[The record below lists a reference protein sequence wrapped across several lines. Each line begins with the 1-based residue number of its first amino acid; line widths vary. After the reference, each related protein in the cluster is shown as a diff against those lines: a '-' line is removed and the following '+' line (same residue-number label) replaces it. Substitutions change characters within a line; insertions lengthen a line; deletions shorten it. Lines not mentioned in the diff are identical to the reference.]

1 MNETIARLERDLN
14 QAPTELDKACAASL
28 LAWELRLV
36 DSVRAI
42 TLSDETAESLRNL
55 LAQSSA
61 LLQADQFNAQTALAT
76 CLRTKAW
83 CVYHLAD
90 YDLAHRIIK
99 EALAE
104 LNKTDDIDGEA
115 HAYLILGNSAWRLG
129 DYDEAL
135 DAFNACIE
143 RARQTENHKLEADAL
158 GNIGLVYQNLS
169 DYRASL
175 DYHQRCLDIQRQI
188 NDKQGLARTH
198 SNIGTVYFIIA
209 DYSSAMEYFHR
220 SLILSQELGDAR
232 SEAIAEGNIGDVY
245 FHLGD
250 YVSALDIYQK
260 SLSLFQNIG
269 DRYGEASSL
278 SNIGSIYD
286 KLGDSQT
293 ALAFQTDALSLFRS
307 IAYPAGEIN
316 ALLAMGVLYERT
328 RNYGEAKICFQDA
341 AFLAHR
347 IGDRYS
353 EADAL
358 YHQGILT
365 LSSNEATSSDYQD
378 SILLLKIALST
389 AENIDARELVYKCHK
404 ALSEIY
410 KRCGE
415 FETALK
421 HHEEFYRLRESVF
434 NTESDKRL
442 RSLQVVHQLEQTR
455 RESNLFQKQAE
466 DLKQANEALSA
477 VLLEMEQHKKNAE
490 EANRFKSHLLSI
502 AAHDLRNPLST
513 IVTIAD
519 FVQTI
524 LTSVKNGDSLSQLTE
539 AEGMLNLI
547 HDSSTRMF
555 KLIAQILQS
564 SQIDSGKLQLARS
577 IADLYPIAL
586 SAVHENFSQAERK
599 EQKILFSGDS
609 NLFAHVDADCIREI
623 FDNLISNAVKYSPKG
638 KKIEV
643 KICHHQPPDRREKTI
658 IFSVR
663 DEGQGL
669 TSDDMKKLFGKF
681 ERLSAKPT
689 GGEPSTGL
697 GLSIVKQLAELHGGK
712 VWAESEGKNQGA
724 TFFVELPAYQ
734 PA

>member
-1 MNETIARLERDLN
+1 MNETIARLERDLS
-14 QAPTELDKACAASL
+14 QALTELDKACAASR

-42 TLSDETAESLRNL
+42 TLSDETAETLRNL

-61 LLQADQFNAQTALAT
+61 LLQADQFNAQTALAG

-83 CVYHLAD
+83 CVYRLAD
-90 YDLAHRIIK
+90 YDLAHRVIK
-99 EALAE
+99 EALLE

-135 DAFNACIE
+135 DAFNASIE
-143 RARQTENHKLEADAL
+143 RARQTENHRLEADAL
-158 GNIGLVYQNLS
+158 GNIGLVYHNLS

-175 DYHQRCLDIQRQI
+175 DYLQRCLDIQRQL
-188 NDKQGLARTH
+188 NDKPGLARTH
-198 SNIGTVYFIIA
+198 SNIGAVYFIIA

-220 SLILSQELGDAR
+220 SLILSQELGDTR
-232 SEAIAEGNIGDVY
+232 SQAIAEGNIGDVY
-245 FHLGD
+245 FNLGD
-250 YVSALDIYQK
+250 YISALDVYQK
-260 SLSLFQNIG
+260 GLSMFQKVS
-269 DRYGEASSL
+269 DRYGEACTL

-293 ALAFQTDALSLFRS
+293 ALAFQTDALSLFRN
-307 IAYPAGEIN
+307 IAYPSGEIN
-316 ALLAMGVLYERT
+316 ALVAMGVLYERT
-328 RNYGEAKICFQDA
+328 GNQREAKTCFQDA
-341 AFLAHR
+341 ALLAHR
-347 IGDRYS
+347 IGDRYA
-353 EADAL
+353 EADTL
-358 YHQGILT
+358 YHQAVLA
-365 LSSNEATSSDYQD
+365 LSSTEPTSSDYQD
-378 SILLLKIALST
+378 SILLLKAALST
-389 AENIDARELVYKCHK
+389 AEKIDARELVYKSHK

-410 KRCGE
+410 KRCAE

-421 HHEEFYRLRESVF
+421 HHEDFYRLRESVF

-466 DLKQANEALSA
+466 DLKQANDALSV

-513 IVTIAD
+513 IVTITD
-519 FVQTI
+519 FVQSI

-577 IADLYPIAL
+577 VADLYPVAL
-586 SAVHENFSQAERK
+586 SAVRENLSQAERK

-609 NLFAHVDADCIREI
+609 DLFANIDAECIREI

-643 KICHHQPPDRREKTI
+643 KIYHQQPPDKRENTI

-669 TSDDMKKLFGKF
+669 TSEDMVKLFGKF

-689 GGEPSTGL
+689 GGEASTGL
-697 GLSIVKQLAELHGGK
+697 GLSIVKQLSELHGGK

>member
-1 MNETIARLERDLN
+1 MNETIARLERDLS
-14 QAPTELDKACAASL
+14 QAPTELDKACAASQ

-42 TLSDETAESLRNL
+42 TLSDETAESLRNIL
-55 LAQSSA
+55 THSSS
-61 LLQADQFNAQTALAT
+61 LLQAEQFNAQTALAS

-83 CVYHLAD
+83 CVYRLAD
-90 YDLAHRIIK
+90 YDLAHRLIK
-99 EALAE
+99 EALVE
-104 LNKTDDIDGEA
+104 LNKTDDIEGEA

-143 RARQTENHKLEADAL
+143 RARQTENRKMEADAL

-175 DYHQRCLDIQRQI
+175 DYHQRCLDIQRDI
-188 NDKQGLARTH
+188 NDKHGLARTN

-220 SLILSQELGDAR
+220 SLILSQELGDVR
-232 SEAIAEGNIGDVY
+232 SQAIAEGNIGDVY
-245 FHLGD
+245 FHLGG
-250 YVSALDIYQK
+250 YVSALDVYQK
-260 SLSLFQNIG
+260 SLSLFQKIS

-278 SNIGSIYD
+278 SNIGSVYD

-293 ALAFQTDALSLFRS
+293 ALAFQTDALSLFRN

-316 ALLAMGVLYERT
+316 ALLAFGTLYERT
-328 RNYGEAKICFQDA
+328 KNYDEAKTCFQDA

-353 EADAL
+353 EADSL
-358 YHQGILT
+358 YHQGILL
-365 LSSNEATSSDYQD
+365 LSSDTSFSSDYQD
-378 SILLLKIALST
+378 SILLLKTALSL
-389 AENIDARELVYKCHK
+389 AEKIDARELIYKSHK

-421 HHEEFYRLRESVF
+421 HYEEFYRLRESVF

-513 IVTIAD
+513 IVTITD
-519 FVQTI
+519 FVQSI
-524 LTSVKNGDSLSQLTE
+524 LTSVKNGDSLSQLAE

-577 IADLYPIAL
+577 VADLYPIAL
-586 SAVHENFSQAERK
+586 SAVRENLSQAERK

-609 NLFAHVDADCIREI
+609 DLFANVDAECIREI
-623 FDNLISNAVKYSPKG
+623 FDNLISNAIKYSPKG

-643 KICHHQPPDRREKTI
+643 KIRQHQSPDELEKTI

-669 TSDDMKKLFGKF
+669 TSEDMKKLFGKF

-689 GGEPSTGL
+689 AGEPSTGL

-712 VWAESEGKNQGA
+712 VWAESEGKNLGA
-724 TFFVELPAYQ
+724 TFFVELPTYQ

>member
-1 MNETIARLERDLN
+1 MNETIARLERDLS
-14 QAPTELDKACAASL
+14 QAPTELDKACAASV

-36 DSVRAI
+36 DPVRAI
-42 TLSDETAESLRNL
+42 TLSDETVEVLRNL
-55 LAQSSA
+55 LAQATS
-61 LLQADQFNAQTALAT
+61 LQQSDQFNAQSALAS

-83 CVYHLAD
+83 CVYRLAD
-90 YDLAHRIIK
+90 YDLAHRIAK

-104 LNKTDDIDGEA
+104 LNKTDDIEGEA

-135 DAFNACIE
+135 DAFNACIDN
-143 RARQTENHKLEADAL
+143 ARQIENLKLEADAL

-175 DYHQRCLDIQRQI
+175 DYHQRCLDLQRKI
-188 NDKQGLARTH
+188 DDKQGLARTN

-220 SLILSQELGDAR
+220 SLILSQETGDTR
-232 SEAIAEGNIGDVY
+232 SQAIAEGNIGDVY

-250 YVSALDIYQK
+250 YVSALDVYQK
-260 SLSLFQNIG
+260 SLSLFQKIS

-278 SNIGSIYD
+278 SNIGSVYD

-293 ALAFQTDALSLFRS
+293 ALAFQTDALSLFRN

-316 ALLAMGVLYERT
+316 ALLALGTLYERT
-328 RNYGEAKICFQDA
+328 KNYDEAKTCFQDA

-353 EADAL
+353 EADSL
-358 YHQGILT
+358 YHQGVLM
-365 LSSNEATSSDYQD
+365 LSSNEALASDYQD
-378 SILLLKIALST
+378 SILLLKAALST
-389 AENIDARELVYKCHK
+389 AEKIDARELIYKSHK

-421 HHEEFYRLRESVF
+421 HYEEFYRLRESVF

-513 IVTIAD
+513 IVTITD
-519 FVQTI
+519 FVQSI
-524 LTSVKNGDSLSQLTE
+524 LTSVKNGDSLSQLAE

-577 IADLYPIAL
+577 VADLYPIAL
-586 SAVHENFSQAERK
+586 SAVRENLSQAERK
-599 EQKILFSGDS
+599 EQQILFSGDS
-609 NLFAHVDADCIREI
+609 DLFANVDAECIREI
-623 FDNLISNAVKYSPKG
+623 FDNLISNAIKYSPKG

-643 KICHHQPPDRREKTI
+643 KICHHQLPDKREKTI

-669 TSDDMKKLFGKF
+669 TNEDMKKLFGKF

-689 GGEPSTGL
+689 AGEPSTGL

-712 VWAESEGKNQGA
+712 VWAESEGKNLGA
-724 TFFVELPAYQ
+724 TFFVELPTYQ

>member
-1 MNETIARLERDLN
+1 MNETIARLERDLS

-42 TLSDETAESLRNL
+42 TLSDETAELLRNL
-55 LAQSSA
+55 LAESSA

-83 CVYHLAD
+83 CVYRLAD

-104 LNKTDDIDGEA
+104 LNKTDDIEGEA

-175 DYHQRCLDIQRQI
+175 DYHQRCLDIQRRI

-220 SLILSQELGDAR
+220 SLILSQELGDTR

-260 SLSLFQNIG
+260 SLSLFQNIS

-286 KLGDSQT
+286 KLGDSQA

-378 SILLLKIALST
+378 SILLLKTALNT
-389 AENIDARELVYKCHK
+389 AEKIDARELVYKSHK

-410 KRCGE
+410 KRRRE
-415 FETALK
+415 FEDALK

-442 RSLQVVHQLEQTR
+442 RSLQVMHQLEQMR
-455 RESNLFQKQAE
+455 RESTLFQKQAE

-513 IVTIAD
+513 IVTITD
-519 FVQTI
+519 FVQSI
-524 LTSVKNGDSLSQLTE
+524 VTSVKNGDSLSQLAE
-539 AEGMLNLI
+539 AEGLLNLI

-564 SQIDSGKLQLARS
+564 SQIDSGKLQLSRVL
-577 IADLYPIAL
+577 ADLYPIAL
-586 SAVHENFSQAERK
+586 SAVQENLSQAERK

-609 NLFAHVDADCIREI
+609 DLFAHVDADCIREI

-643 KICHHQPPDRREKTI
+643 KICHHQPPDMREKTI
-658 IFSVR
+658 IFSVH

-697 GLSIVKQLAELHGGK
+697 GLSIVKQLAELHDGK
-712 VWAESEGKNQGA
+712 VWAESAGKNHGA
-724 TFFVELPAYQ
+724 TFFVELPAHQ

>member
-1 MNETIARLERDLN
+1 MNETIARLERDLS
-14 QAPTELDKACAASL
+14 QAPTELDKACAASQ
-28 LAWELRLV
+28 LAWELRLI

-42 TLSDETAESLRNL
+42 TLSDETAESLRNIL
-55 LAQSSA
+55 THSSS
-61 LLQADQFNAQTALAT
+61 LSQADQFNVQTALAA

-83 CVYHLAD
+83 CVYRLAD
-90 YDLAHRIIK
+90 YDLAHRLIK
-99 EALAE
+99 EALVE
-104 LNKTDDIDGEA
+104 LNKTDDIEGEA

-143 RARQTENHKLEADAL
+143 RARQTENRKMEADAL

-175 DYHQRCLDIQRQI
+175 DYHQRCLDLQRQI
-188 NDKQGLARTH
+188 DDKQGLARTN

-220 SLILSQELGDAR
+220 SLILSQELGDVR
-232 SEAIAEGNIGDVY
+232 SQAIAEGNIGDVY

-250 YVSALDIYQK
+250 YVSALDVYQK
-260 SLSLFQNIG
+260 SLSLFQKIS

-278 SNIGSIYD
+278 SNIGSVYD

-293 ALAFQTDALSLFRS
+293 ALAFQTDALSLFRN

-316 ALLAMGVLYERT
+316 ALLALGTLYERT
-328 RNYGEAKICFQDA
+328 KNYDEAKTCFQDA

-353 EADAL
+353 EADSL
-358 YHQGILT
+358 YYQGVLT
-365 LSSNEATSSDYQD
+365 LSSNKAAAPDYQD
-378 SILLLKIALST
+378 SILLLKTALSL
-389 AENIDARELVYKCHK
+389 AEKIDARELIYKSHK

-421 HHEEFYRLRESVF
+421 HYEEFYRLRESVF

-466 DLKQANEALSA
+466 DLRQANKALSA

-513 IVTIAD
+513 IVTITD
-519 FVQTI
+519 FVQSI
-524 LTSVKNGDSLSQLTE
+524 LVSIKNGDSLSQLAE

-577 IADLYPIAL
+577 VADLYPIAL
-586 SAVHENFSQAERK
+586 SAVRENLSQAERK

-609 NLFAHVDADCIREI
+609 DLFANVDAECIREI

-643 KICHHQPPDRREKTI
+643 KIRQHQSPDEHEKTI

-663 DEGQGL
+663 DEEKTLWQ
-669 TSDDMKKLFGKF
+669 
-681 ERLSAKPT
+681 
-689 GGEPSTGL
+689 
-697 GLSIVKQLAELHGGK
+697 V
-712 VWAESEGKNQGA
+712 
-724 TFFVELPAYQ
+724 
-734 PA
+734 

>member
-1 MNETIARLERDLN
+1 MNETIARLERDLS
-14 QAPTELDKACAASL
+14 QAPTELDKACAASA

-42 TLSDETAESLRNL
+42 TLSDETAESLRSL
-55 LAQSSA
+55 LAQSST
-61 LLQADQFNAQTALAT
+61 LPQADQFNAQTALAT

-83 CVYHLAD
+83 CVYRLAD
-90 YDLAHRIIK
+90 YDLAHRLIK
-99 EALAE
+99 DALLE
-104 LNKTDDIDGEA
+104 LNKTDDIEGEA
-115 HAYLILGNSAWRLG
+115 HAYLILGNSAWQLG

-143 RARQTENHKLEADAL
+143 RARQTENQRLEAEAL

-175 DYHQRCLDIQRQI
+175 TYHQRCLNIQFQI

-198 SNIGTVYFIIA
+198 SNIGMAYFIIA

-220 SLILSQELGDAR
+220 SLILSQELGDVR
-232 SEAIAEGNIGDVY
+232 SQAIAEGNIGDVY
-245 FHLGD
+245 FNLGD
-250 YVSALDIYQK
+250 DVSALDTYQK
-260 SLSLFQNIG
+260 SLSLFENAG
-269 DRYGEASSL
+269 DQYGKACSL
-278 SNIGSIYD
+278 SKIGSVYD
-286 KLGDSQT
+286 RLGDSQT
-293 ALAFQTDALSLFRS
+293 ALAFQTDALSLFRN

-316 ALLAMGVLYERT
+316 ALVAMGVLYERT
-328 RNYGEAKICFQDA
+328 GNFEAAKACFQDA
-341 AFLAHR
+341 AFLSHR
-347 IGDRYS
+347 IGDRYA

-358 YHQGILT
+358 YHQGTLI
-365 LSSNEATSSDYQD
+365 LSSNEATFLDYQD
-378 SILLLKIALST
+378 SILLLESARKLGEQI
-389 AENIDARELVYKCHK
+389 EARELIYKSHK

-410 KRCGE
+410 KRCGA

-421 HHEEFYRLRESVF
+421 HYEEFYRLRETVF

-466 DLKQANEALSA
+466 NLKQANEALSV

-513 IVTIAD
+513 IVTITD
-519 FVQTI
+519 FIQSI
-524 LTSVKNGDSLSQLTE
+524 LTSVKNGDSLSQLAE
-539 AEGMLNLI
+539 AESMLNLI
-547 HDSSTRMF
+547 HDSATRMF

-564 SQIDSGKLQLARS
+564 SQIDSGKLQLNCTLV
-577 IADLYPIAL
+577 DLYAIAL
-586 SAVHENFSQAERK
+586 SAVHENASQAERK
-599 EQKILFSGDS
+599 EQQILFSGNPD
-609 NLFAHVDADCIREI
+609 LFANVDAECIREI
-623 FDNLISNAVKYSPKG
+623 FDNLISNAIKYSPQG

-643 KICHHQPPDRREKTI
+643 KIYHHQPPNNREKTI

-697 GLSIVKQLAELHGGK
+697 GLSIVKQLTELHGGK

-734 PA
+734 AA

>member
-1 MNETIARLERDLN
+1 MNDTIARLEQDISH
-14 QAPTELDKACAASL
+14 APTELDKACAASQ

-36 DSVRAI
+36 DSIRAI
-42 TLSDETAESLRNL
+42 TLSDETAESLRNIL
-55 LAQSSA
+55 THSSS
-61 LLQADQFNAQTALAT
+61 LLQAEQFNAQTALAA

-83 CVYHLAD
+83 CVYRLAD
-90 YDLAHRIIK
+90 YDLAHRLIK
-99 EALAE
+99 EALQE
-104 LNKTDDIDGEA
+104 LKKTDDIEGEA

-135 DAFNACIE
+135 DAFNICIE
-143 RARQTENHKLEADAL
+143 RARQTENRKMEADAL

-175 DYHQRCLDIQRQI
+175 DYHQRCLDIQRDL
-188 NDKQGLARTH
+188 NDKQGLTRTH

-220 SLILSQELGDAR
+220 SLILSQELGDAQ
-232 SEAIAEGNIGDVY
+232 SQAIAEGNIGDVY
-245 FHLGD
+245 FNLGD
-250 YVSALDIYQK
+250 YVSALDVYQK
-260 SLSLFQNIG
+260 SLSLFQKIS
-269 DRYGEASSL
+269 DRYGEASTL
-278 SNIGSIYD
+278 SNIGSVYD

-293 ALAFQTDALSLFRS
+293 ALAFQTDALSLFRN

-316 ALLAMGVLYERT
+316 ALLALGTLYERT
-328 RNYGEAKICFQDA
+328 KNYDEAKTCFQDA

-353 EADAL
+353 EADSL
-358 YHQGILT
+358 YHQGVLL
-365 LSSNEATSSDYQD
+365 LSSNEALASNYQD
-378 SILLLKIALST
+378 SILLLKAALNT
-389 AENIDARELVYKCHK
+389 AEKIDARELIYKSHK

-421 HHEEFYRLRESVF
+421 HYEEFYRLRESVF

-513 IVTIAD
+513 IVTITD
-519 FVQTI
+519 FVQSI
-524 LTSVKNGDSLSQLTE
+524 LVSIKNGDSLSQLAE

-577 IADLYPIAL
+577 VADLYPIAL
-586 SAVHENFSQAERK
+586 SAVRENLSQAERK
-599 EQKILFSGDS
+599 EQKLVFSGDFD
-609 NLFAHVDADCIREI
+609 LFADVDAECIREI

-643 KICHHQPPDRREKTI
+643 KICHHQPPDTREKTI

-669 TSDDMKKLFGKF
+669 TSEDMKKLFGKF

-689 GGEPSTGL
+689 AGEPSTGL
-697 GLSIVKQLAELHGGK
+697 GLSIVKQLAELHGGR
-712 VWAESEGKNQGA
+712 VWAESEGKNLGA

>member
-1 MNETIARLERDLN
+1 MNETIARLERDLS
-14 QAPTELDKACAASL
+14 QAPTELDKACAASQ

-42 TLSDETAESLRNL
+42 TLSDETAEVLRHILTQNSLF
-55 LAQSSA
+55 Q
-61 LLQADQFNAQTALAT
+61 QADQFNAQTALAT

-83 CVYHLAD
+83 CVYRLAD
-90 YDLAHRIIK
+90 YDLAHRLIK
-99 EALAE
+99 EALLE
-104 LNKTDDIDGEA
+104 LKKTDDIDGEA

-135 DAFNACIE
+135 DAFNACVE

-175 DYHQRCLDIQRQI
+175 NYHQRCLDIQRQI
-188 NDKQGLARTH
+188 NDKQGMARTQ
-198 SNIGTVYFIIA
+198 SNIGAVYFIIA

-220 SLILSQELGDAR
+220 GLILSQELGDAR
-232 SEAIAEGNIGDVY
+232 SEAMAWENIGDVY
-245 FHLGD
+245 FNLGD
-250 YVSALDIYQK
+250 YVSALDAYQK
-260 SLSLFQNIG
+260 SLSLFQKIS
-269 DRYGEASSL
+269 DRYGEAHSL
-278 SNIGSIYD
+278 SNIGSVYD

-293 ALAFQTDALSLFRS
+293 ALAFQTDALSIFRT

-316 ALLAMGVLYERT
+316 ALLAIGTLYQRT
-328 RNYGEAKICFQDA
+328 GNYEEAKSCFQDA

-347 IGDRYS
+347 ISDRYS
-353 EADAL
+353 EADSL
-358 YHQGILT
+358 YRQGTLV
-365 LSSNEATSSDYQD
+365 LSSKEATVADYQD
-378 SILLLKIALST
+378 SILILKSALKT
-389 AENIDARELVYKCHK
+389 AENIDARELIYKCHK
-404 ALSEIY
+404 TLSEIY
-410 KRCGE
+410 KRCGK
-415 FETALK
+415 FETALN
-421 HHEEFYRLRESVF
+421 HYEEFYNLRESVF
-434 NTESDKRL
+434 NAESDKRL

-466 DLKQANEALSA
+466 DLKQANDALSA
-477 VLLEMEQHKKNAE
+477 VLIEMEQHKKNAE

-513 IVTIAD
+513 IVSITD
-519 FVQTI
+519 FIQSI
-524 LTSVKNGDSLSQLTE
+524 FTSVKNGDSLSQLSE
-539 AEGMLNLI
+539 VESMLSLI
-547 HDSSTRMF
+547 HDSASRMF

-564 SQIDSGKLQLARS
+564 SQIDSGKLQLS
-577 IADLYPIAL
+577 KSVADLYAIAFT
-586 SAVHENFSQAERK
+586 AVRENRSQAERK
-599 EQKILFSGDS
+599 QQTLLFSGDS
-609 NLFAHVDADCIREI
+609 NLFADVDAECIREI
-623 FDNLISNAVKYSPKG
+623 FDNLISNAIKYSPKG

-643 KICHHQPPDRREKTI
+643 KIYHQSSDKSEKTI

-669 TSDDMKKLFGKF
+669 TSEDMKKLFGKF
-681 ERLSAKPT
+681 ERLSARPT
-689 GGEPSTGL
+689 AGEPSTGL

-734 PA
+734 PS

>member
-14 QAPTELDKACAASL
+14 QAPTELDKACAASQ

-42 TLSDETAESLRNL
+42 TLSDETAESLRQL
-55 LAQSSA
+55 LAQSSIIQ
-61 LLQADQFNAQTALAT
+61 QADQFNAQTALAT

-99 EALAE
+99 EALLE
-104 LNKTDDIDGEA
+104 LHKTDDIEGEA
-115 HAYLILGNSAWRLG
+115 QAYFILGNSAWRLG

-143 RARQTENHKLEADAL
+143 RARQTENHRLEASAF
-158 GNIGLVYQNLS
+158 GNIGLIYQNLS

-175 DYHQRCLDIQRQI
+175 DYHQRCLEIQRQI
-188 NDKQGLARTH
+188 NDKNGLARTH

-209 DYSSAMEYFHR
+209 NYSSAMEYFHR
-220 SLILSQELGDAR
+220 SLILSQELGDMQ
-232 SEAIAEGNIGDVY
+232 SQAIAEGNIGNVY
-245 FHLGD
+245 FNLGD
-250 YVSALDIYQK
+250 YVSALDAYQK
-260 SLSLFQNIG
+260 SLSMFQKVS
-269 DRYGEASSL
+269 DCYGEACSL

-286 KLGDSQT
+286 KLGDSQA
-293 ALAFQTDALSLFRS
+293 ALAFQTDALSLFRT
-307 IAYPAGEIN
+307 IAYPEGEIN
-316 ALLAMGVLYERT
+316 ALVAMGVLYERT
-328 RNYGEAKICFQDA
+328 GDYNAAKTCFQDA

-347 IGDRYS
+347 VGDRYA
-353 EADAL
+353 EANTL
-358 YHQGILT
+358 YHQGALILC
-365 LSSNEATSSDYQD
+365 SNTATSSDYHD
-378 SILLLKIALST
+378 SILLLKSVLDIA
-389 AENIDARELVYKCHK
+389 EKIDARELIYKSHK

-410 KRCGE
+410 KRRGQ

-513 IVTIAD
+513 IVTITD
-519 FVQTI
+519 FVQSI
-524 LTSVKNGDSLSQLTE
+524 IASIKHSGSLNQLSEVE
-539 AEGMLNLI
+539 AMLNLI

-564 SQIDSGKLQLARS
+564 SQIDSGKLQLACS
-577 IADLYPIAL
+577 VTDLYPIAF
-586 SAVHENFSQAERK
+586 SAVRENLSQAERK
-599 EQKILFSGDS
+599 AQTLLFSGDS
-609 NLFAHVDADCIREI
+609 NLFANVDAECIREI
-623 FDNLISNAVKYSPKG
+623 FDNLISNAIKYSPTG

-643 KICHHQPPDRREKTI
+643 NIYHHQPPDKREKTI

-669 TSDDMKKLFGKF
+669 TSEDMKKLFGKF

-689 GGEPSTGL
+689 GGETSTGL

-734 PA
+734 SA

>member
-1 MNETIARLERDLN
+1 MNETIARLERDLS
-14 QAPTELDKACAASL
+14 QAPTELDKACAASV

-36 DSVRAI
+36 DPVRAI
-42 TLSDETAESLRNL
+42 TLSDETVEVLRNL
-55 LAQSSA
+55 LAQTTS
-61 LLQADQFNAQTALAT
+61 LLQAEQFNAQTALAS

-83 CVYHLAD
+83 CVYRLAD
-90 YDLAHRIIK
+90 YDLAHRISK

-104 LNKTDDIDGEA
+104 LNKTDDIEGEA

-135 DAFNACIE
+135 DAFNACIDN
-143 RARQTENHKLEADAL
+143 ARQIENLKLEADAL

-175 DYHQRCLDIQRQI
+175 DYHQRCLDLQRQI
-188 NDKQGLARTH
+188 DDKQGLARTN

-220 SLILSQELGDAR
+220 SLILSQELGDMR
-232 SEAIAEGNIGDVY
+232 SQAIAEGNIGDVY

-250 YVSALDIYQK
+250 YVSALDVYQK
-260 SLSLFQNIG
+260 SLSLFQKIS

-278 SNIGSIYD
+278 SNIGSVYD

-293 ALAFQTDALSLFRS
+293 ALAFQTDALSLFRN

-316 ALLAMGVLYERT
+316 ALLALGTLYERT
-328 RNYGEAKICFQDA
+328 GNYDEAKTCFQDA

-353 EADAL
+353 EADSL
-358 YHQGILT
+358 YHQGILL
-365 LSSNEATSSDYQD
+365 LSSDTSFSSDYQD
-378 SILLLKIALST
+378 SILLLKTALSL
-389 AENIDARELVYKCHK
+389 AEKIDARELIYKSHK

-421 HHEEFYRLRESVF
+421 HYEEFYRLRESVF

-466 DLKQANEALSA
+466 DLRQANEALSA

-513 IVTIAD
+513 IVTITD
-519 FVQTI
+519 FVQSI
-524 LTSVKNGDSLSQLTE
+524 LTSVKNGDSLSQLAE

-577 IADLYPIAL
+577 VADLYPIAL
-586 SAVHENFSQAERK
+586 SAVRENLSQAERK

-609 NLFAHVDADCIREI
+609 DLFANVDAECIREI
-623 FDNLISNAVKYSPKG
+623 FDNLISNAIKYSPKG

-643 KICHHQPPDRREKTI
+643 KIRQHQSPDELEKTI

-669 TSDDMKKLFGKF
+669 TSEDMKKLFGKF

-689 GGEPSTGL
+689 AGEPSTGL

-712 VWAESEGKNQGA
+712 VWAESEGKNLGA
-724 TFFVELPAYQ
+724 TFFVELPTYQ

>member
-1 MNETIARLERDLN
+1 MNETIARLEQDLS
-14 QAPTELDKACAASL
+14 QAPTELDKACAASQ

-42 TLSDETAESLRNL
+42 TLSDETAESLRNIL
-55 LAQSSA
+55 THSSS
-61 LLQADQFNAQTALAT
+61 LLQAEQFNAQTALAS

-83 CVYHLAD
+83 CVYRLAD
-90 YDLAHRIIK
+90 YDLAHRISK

-104 LNKTDDIDGEA
+104 LNKTDDIEGEA

-135 DAFNACIE
+135 DAFNACIDN
-143 RARQTENHKLEADAL
+143 ARQIENLKLEADAL

-175 DYHQRCLDIQRQI
+175 DYHQRCLDLQRQI
-188 NDKQGLARTH
+188 DDKQGLARTN

-220 SLILSQELGDAR
+220 SLILSQELGDVR
-232 SEAIAEGNIGDVY
+232 SQAIAEGNIGDVY

-250 YVSALDIYQK
+250 YVSALDVYQK
-260 SLSLFQNIG
+260 SLSLFQKIS

-278 SNIGSIYD
+278 SNIGSVYD

-293 ALAFQTDALSLFRS
+293 ALSFQTDALSLFRT

-316 ALLAMGVLYERT
+316 ALLALGTLYERT
-328 RNYGEAKICFQDA
+328 KNYDEAKTCFQDA

-353 EADAL
+353 EADSL
-358 YHQGILT
+358 YHQGILL
-365 LSSNEATSSDYQD
+365 LSSDTSFSSDYQD
-378 SILLLKIALST
+378 SILLLKTALSL
-389 AENIDARELVYKCHK
+389 AEKIDARELIYKSHK

-421 HHEEFYRLRESVF
+421 HYEEFYRLRESVF

-513 IVTIAD
+513 IVTITD
-519 FVQTI
+519 FVQSI
-524 LTSVKNGDSLSQLTE
+524 LVSVKNGDSISQLAE

-577 IADLYPIAL
+577 VADLYPIAL
-586 SAVHENFSQAERK
+586 SAVRENLSQAERK

-609 NLFAHVDADCIREI
+609 DLFANVDAECIREI
-623 FDNLISNAVKYSPKG
+623 FDNLISNAIKYSPKG

-643 KICHHQPPDRREKTI
+643 KIRQHQSPDELEKTI

-669 TSDDMKKLFGKF
+669 TSEDMKKLFGKF

-689 GGEPSTGL
+689 AGEPSTGL

-712 VWAESEGKNQGA
+712 VWAESEGKNLGA
-724 TFFVELPAYQ
+724 TFFVELPTYQ